1 MKTSRIFL
9 LAGALTFAWFAQPA
23 RAQFGGILDNVK
35 EHIEKKAEEKVEQ
48 KIDEKSDDAVDNATD
63 ENGNAKSED
72 NNSSNTSSTGKASKA
87 SASLSSYSKFDFIPG
102 NKVLVYDDLSNT
114 AVGDFP
120 ASWNTNGSG
129 EVVTTN
135 LAPGTWFK
143 AKPNS
148 HYAVPAPA
156 TLPENATI
164 EFDVLHNGFYAWDLV
179 VGQSKGSSEMNSAT
193 PGDRGIQFM
202 FHTNAIGKQNWTPEA
217 WGESN
222 WMTTEAME
230 PHNKVIRVSIWR
242 QGERVRLY
250 IDGQK
255 IFDLP
260 KLMPK
265 GGTYDRIQI
274 NSNIN
279 EDETLLFSN
288 FRIAEGAPD
297 MRSKLVTDGRI
308 STTGITFAV
317 NSDVINVQSAGVLK
331 SVADALK
338 ANPTINVKIV
348 GHTDADGEAS
358 KNLDLSK
365 RRATSV
371 KNALVKDY
379 GIEEARLTTD
389 GMGATQLVDKGTTP
403 EAKANNRRVEF
414 IKQ

>member
-1 MKTSRIFL
+1 MRTSKVIL
-9 LAGALTFAWFAQPA
+9 LASAMTFAWTAQSA
-23 RAQFGGILDNVK
+23 RAQFGGIFDKVK
-35 EHIEKKAEEKVEQ
+35 EHIEEKAEEKVEQ
-48 KIDEKSDDAVDNATD
+48 KIDQKTDDAVDNATD
-63 ENGNAKSED
+63 ENGNPKSNDE
-72 NNSSNTSSTGKASKA
+72 NSTNTSTTGKSKA
-87 SASLSSYSKFDFIPG
+87 TASLSSYSKFDFIPG

-129 EVVTTN
+129 EVVTSN
-135 LAPGTWFK
+135 IAPGQWFK
-143 AKPNS
+143 ARPNS
-148 HYAVPAPA
+148 LYAVPMPKE
-156 TLPENATI
+156 LPDNATI
-164 EFDVLHNGFYAWDLV
+164 EFDMLSSGYYGYDLTI
-179 VGQSKGSSEMNSAT
+179 SATNGSSEMGDADPGEPGVKFMVNS
-193 PGDRGIQFM
+193 
-202 FHTNAIGKQNWTPEA
+202 NAIGKQSWTSEA
-217 WGESN
+217 WGQSN
-222 WMTTEAME
+222 WITTELAGQM
-230 PHNKVIRVSIWR
+230 NKVLRISIWR

-250 IDGQK
+250 CDGQK
-255 IFDLP
+255 VYDLP
-260 KLMPK
+260 KLFVK
-265 GGTYDRIQI
+265 GAKYDRFQI
-274 NSNIN
+274 NSHIN

-338 ANPTINVKIV
+338 ANPTINVKVV
-348 GHTDADGEAS
+348 GHTDADGDAA

-365 RRATSV
+365 RRAASV
-371 KNALVKDY
+371 KNALVKEY